1 MITCPCKDCITL
13 SICMAT
19 TKDEFFNHTTFM
31 LFKKCSLFR
40 KYWFITN
47 YNDLITKTRETKK
60 IFRFKN
66 DS

>member
-13 SICMAT
+13 AICMAT
-19 TKDEFFNHTTFM
+19 TKHKFFFNQVV
-31 LFKKCSLFR
+31 LILCKKCSLFR
-40 KYWFITN
+40 KYWVIEDN
-47 YNDLITKTRETKK
+47 HLLTKIIETKK